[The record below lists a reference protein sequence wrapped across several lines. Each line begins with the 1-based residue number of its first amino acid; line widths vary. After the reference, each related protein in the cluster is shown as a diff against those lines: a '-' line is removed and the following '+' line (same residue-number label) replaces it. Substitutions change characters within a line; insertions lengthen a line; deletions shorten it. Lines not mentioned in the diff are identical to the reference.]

1 METHGGRKQEP
12 HLSQGLL
19 HAGKDD
25 IRSSSILF
33 QGFPGVSDG
42 KESACSVGDPDL
54 IPGLWRSPGGGHGN
68 PLQYSCWENRMN
80 RGTWQAAVC
89 GVARVGHDWVTKHST
104 AQHHGIFRAIS
115 GCNFHGIGQCPELLV
130 TMGHVT
136 VSVPEGTVATSLLD
150 GFVGNLGCNFCLHK
164 LQA

>member
-1 METHGGRKQEP
+1 METNGGRKQEP

-54 IPGLWRSPGGGHGN
+54 IPGLGRSPGGGHGN
-68 PLQYSCWENRMN
+68 PLQYSGLNSVD
-80 RGTWQAAVC
+80 RGAWWATVH
-89 GVARVGHDWVTKHST
+89 GVTKS
-104 AQHHGIFRAIS
+104 
-115 GCNFHGIGQCPELLV
+115 
-130 TMGHVT
+130 
-136 VSVPEGTVATSLLD
+136 
-150 GFVGNLGCNFCLHK
+150 
-164 LQA
+164 

>member
-1 METHGGRKQEP
+1 METNGGRKQEP

-54 IPGLWRSPGGGHGN
+54 IPGLGRSPGEGHHN
-68 PLQYSCWENRMN
+68 PLQYSCQGNPHGQRRLVRYNPW
-80 RGTWQAAVC
+80 
-89 GVARVGHDWVTKHST
+89 GHK
-104 AQHHGIFRAIS
+104 
-115 GCNFHGIGQCPELLV
+115 ELD
-130 TMGHVT
+130 TT
-136 VSVPEGTVATSLLD
+136 E
-150 GFVGNLGCNFCLHK
+150 
-164 LQA
+164 